1 MRRHMSRRQRLRGR
15 SNQMVRGFA
24 ACRVGRVEGAT
35 AALPG
40 PLPTALAPGMR
51 DLNSGQRPLRAD
63 KVNYPLEARQEAVR
77 PDAEITV
84 ADTAPFLDGRGFGK
98 DQGHAAEREPA

>member
-1 MRRHMSRRQRLRGR
+1 M
-15 SNQMVRGFA
+15 
-24 ACRVGRVEGAT
+24 CRVGRVEGAT

-51 DLNSGQRPLRAD
+51 DLNSGERPLRAD
-63 KVNYPLEARQEAVR
+63 KVSYPLEARQEAVR

-98 DQGHAAEREPA
+98 DQGHAAECELA

>member
-1 MRRHMSRRQRLRGR
+1 MRCHVSRRQRLCGR
-15 SNQMVRGFA
+15 SDQRVRGFA
-24 ACRVGRVEGAT
+24 LCRVGRVEGAT

-63 KVNYPLEARQEAVR
+63 KVSYPLEARQEAVR

-84 ADTAPFLDGRGFGK
+84 ATAPFLDGRGFGK
-98 DQGHAAEREPA
+98 DQGHAAERELA